1 MNEYQ
6 KYFEKDKA
14 LERRFQKVMI
24 EEPGIE
30 DAISILRG
38 LKDRYE
44 THHHVRI
51 KDEAIIAAVEL
62 SNRYITDR
70 FLPDNAGRVGYTRKT
85 NSSTG
90 NRARSH

>member
-1 MNEYQ
+1 VGATTLNEYQ
-6 KYFEKDKA
+6 KFFEKDKA

-24 EEPGIE
+24 DEPNIE

-62 SNRYITDR
+62 SSR
-70 FLPDNAGRVGYTRKT
+70 
-85 NSSTG
+85 
-90 NRARSH
+90 

>member
-1 MNEYQ
+1 MNTRNFL
-6 KYFEKDKA
+6 KKIKHLSA
-14 LERRFQKVMI
+14 AFQKVMI
-24 EEPGIE
+24 DEPTVE

-62 SNRYITDR
+62 ITSVYYR
-70 FLPDNAGRVGYTRKT
+70 SF
-85 NSSTG
+85 SS
-90 NRARSH
+90 RQSD

>member
-1 MNEYQ
+1 MS
-6 KYFEKDKA
+6 
-14 LERRFQKVMI
+14 RRV
-24 EEPGIE
+24 E

-62 SNRYITDR
+62 SIVI
-70 FLPDNAGRVGYTRKT
+70 LPIVFYLIKQLT
-85 NSSTG
+85 
-90 NRARSH
+90 

>member
-1 MNEYQ
+1 MEIERVKGSKQSEEEKAKAIDAINK

-44 THHHVRI
+44 THH
-51 KDEAIIAAVEL
+51 
-62 SNRYITDR
+62 
-70 FLPDNAGRVGYTRKT
+70 P
-85 NSSTG
+85 
-90 NRARSH
+90 

>member
-1 MNEYQ
+1 MNQ
-6 KYFEKDKA
+6 A
-14 LERRFQKVMI
+14 V
-24 EEPGIE
+24 E

-62 SNRYITDR
+62 SQPVYYRS
-70 FLPDNAGRVGYTRKT
+70 FFTR
-85 NSSTG
+85 
-90 NRARSH
+90 

>member
-1 MNEYQ
+1 MSQ
-6 KYFEKDKA
+6 
-14 LERRFQKVMI
+14 RV
-24 EEPGIE
+24 E

-62 SNRYITDR
+62 SHRYITDR
-70 FLPDNAGRVGYTRKT
+70 FLPDKAIDLIDESAAKLRLEMNSMPEELDRAGTADTPAGD
-85 NSSTG
+85 
-90 NRARSH
+90 RARGHQTGE